1 MTTGRHVFD
10 VGYVRRMQNRVK
22 ALPEPKTGR
31 LEPVGPLKSR
41 VSRGV
46 TVHFPSKVEFVE
58 GPVNDDRRP
67 GWRIWEFPQAKT
79 DPFTDENGIE
89 HEGTPLGQY
98 VIGGD
103 ASGGDEHDGTAA
115 YHVLSVCDHRTRRQ
129 VAEYRSRIDPDEL
142 ALEAYK
148 ACLFFNMPW
157 VAIEVTGGWGG
168 PAMRRLKIDFR
179 FPFVYMRQKLSSG
192 KDQKFED
199 RLGWHSGFEEKK
211 SMLAEL
217 MEMLRSGEDGTMSK
231 GLADEYGWYV
241 LDDRNRAKPEFGK
254 TSDRLI
260 ARGISVCVAREKPL
274 RPDRRRGEVSSTI
287 DYERL
292 SKTGYTR

>member
-1 MTTGRHVFD
+1 MDMMLAESMPEDEILERLHWRRWVIRNNFALDVDRFHQEFPSSPIEAFMTTGRHVFD

-22 ALPEPKTGR
+22 AEPEPKTGR

-67 GWRIWEFPQAKT
+67 GWRIWEFPQQKT
-79 DPFTDENGIE
+79 DPYTDEDGIE
-89 HEGTPLGQY
+89 HEGSPLGQY

-115 YHVLSVCDHRTRRQ
+115 YHVLSVCDHRTRKQ

-179 FPFVYMRQKLSSG
+179 YPFVYMRQKLSSG

-199 RLGWHSGFEEKK
+199 RLGWHSG
-211 SMLAEL
+211 S
-217 MEMLRSGEDGTMSK
+217 
-231 GLADEYGWYV
+231 
-241 LDDRNRAKPEFGK
+241 
-254 TSDRLI
+254 
-260 ARGISVCVAREKPL
+260 
-274 RPDRRRGEVSSTI
+274 RRRSRCSPN
-287 DYERL
+287 
-292 SKTGYTR
+292 